1 MEYQYIER
9 IKGDDKQEYARQ
21 KALEESDREFNLFT
35 KSISAGEAR
44 LLKRHIEEAQAE
56 ERHAQAEALR
66 KAQLM
71 LEQPPAWLVRAKSM
85 RRLPVAFT
93 GWETFERYEK
103 RLRIVRALAA
113 MEADYHAALNRLD
126 QQRAKECLTH
136 IANMQQQL
144 LEAVEAP
151 EPLYQ
156 LGRNY

>member
-9 IKGDDKQEYARQ
+9 IKGDEKQEYARQ

-44 LLKRHIEEAQAE
+44 LLARHIEEAQAE
-56 ERHAQAEALR
+56 ERYNQAEALR
-66 KAQLM
+66 KARLM
-71 LEQPPAWLVRAKSM
+71 LEQPPAWLVRAKSP

-103 RLRIVRALAA
+103 RMQIVRALAA
-113 MEADYHAALNRLD
+113 MEADYHAALARLD